1 MLSPASSQFTVL
13 DGKSGKTPGTV
24 AGQNP
29 TLKVQFSQHLLLEV
43 SRIP

>member
-1 MLSPASSQFTVL
+1 MFSPASGKSTVL

-29 TLKVQFSQHLLLEV
+29 TLKVQFSRHLLLEV